1 LIGWIA
7 ARGEPTMEAEE
18 AGLDDETGCRGIRHP
33 EVEVLATYAEGA

>member
-1 LIGWIA
+1 
-7 ARGEPTMEAEE
+7 MEAEE